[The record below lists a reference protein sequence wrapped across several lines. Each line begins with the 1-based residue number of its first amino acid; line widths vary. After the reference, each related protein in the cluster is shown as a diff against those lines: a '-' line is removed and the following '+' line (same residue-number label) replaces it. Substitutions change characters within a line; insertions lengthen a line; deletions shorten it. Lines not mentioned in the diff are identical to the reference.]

1 MTTADK
7 LPKPVYEASI
17 EKLPNIES
25 VAKATAAAEYWKNA
39 YIGKTLTLPHYD
51 DLCLRLAQR
60 LTDVCESEQDFIEA
74 DKLLSRLIAEMRI
87 KDDVGTEL
95 RIKLADA
102 KDAKLAVGA

>member
-1 MTTADK
+1 
-7 LPKPVYEASI
+7 
-17 EKLPNIES
+17 
-25 VAKATAAAEYWKNA
+25 
-39 YIGKTLTLPHYD
+39 
-51 DLCLRLAQR
+51 
-60 LTDVCESEQDFIEA
+60 VCESEQDFIEA